1 MTTYCNVSDI
11 IDKIIPNAGNRRGD
25 DIDVHVYASTGSV
38 SDGMILLAYRI
49 TY

>member
-11 IDKIIPNAGNRRGD
+11 TDKIIPNAGNRRGTN
-25 DIDVHVYASTGSV
+25 DIDEYASTGSV